1 MYALGNPKCGPYA
14 VGILSPN
21 SEGFCLLWNFSSF
34 FGVGGGFD
42 FYSMLRSLVV
52 CSLLDSFLVEIE
64 VSFLE
69 STTEAEPE
77 CLFCLSLQLFHYR
90 SGLIG
95 YLADT
100 SSKSPVEQLLWL

>member
-1 MYALGNPKCGPYA
+1 MLW
-14 VGILSPN
+14 GIQSVAPM
-21 SEGFCLLWNFSSF
+21 LWASSHRTLRAFVCSGTSVLF
-34 FGVGGGFD
+34 FAGVGFD
-42 FYSMLRSLVV
+42 FYSMLRGLVV

-64 VSFLE
+64 VSFPE